1 LIVDMTGLDDDVR
14 AFIAGDFLE
23 QNVKF
28 GDSFHL
34 ISFADVARM
43 PWLEMSA
50 RIMGNDDVER
60 IKWTIQSLTRI
71 NTTADIDGALAFA
84 ERYTAGLGARQKTIT
99 IVTPV
104 SIPKTSLDVVKMG
117 TPQPPVPPPLQEK
130 SPEPLPF
137 QEEPPTPSREIE
149 PQKQEPLPLDSLP
162 TEEEV
167 LVDVPVEIQ
176 PPEEK
181 LPQFTPPKVITP
193 DDSTLPRTVRP
204 QPTYRNRRF
213 DSLTT
218 PTAVLVMAL
227 AVVLLLYSA
236 AIMFKCRRI
245 RHLTNRAF
253 ASLSDNR
260 LDGQCLLS
268 LSVENQ
274 NTNIGRRNFHSVKK
288 GFSLTVGGG
297 NSDFL
302 IFLTPLPPSLA
313 RIHFDGD
320 YCSFIPLKR
329 WFFPEIMSKALPD
342 CVGRTIRIKTEK
354 NYDIFI
360 RIVLHEAPLRRL
372 NKLFNLGRLP
382 GR

>member
-1 LIVDMTGLDDDVR
+1 MTGFDDDVR

-28 GDSFHL
+28 GDSFHI
-34 ISFADVARM
+34 ISFADAARM
-43 PWLEMSA
+43 PWLETSV
-50 RIMGNDDVER
+50 RVMGNDDMER
-60 IKWTIQSLTRI
+60 IKRTIHNLARI
-71 NTTADIDGALAFA
+71 NTTADIDGTLAFA
-84 ERYTAGLGARQKTIT
+84 EEYIAGLGARQKMIT

-104 SIPKTSLDVVKMG
+104 SMPKTSLDVVKMG
-117 TPQPPVPPPLQEK
+117 TPQSPAPPPLQE
-130 SPEPLPF
+130 
-137 QEEPPTPSREIE
+137 EPPAPPREIE
-149 PQKQEPLPLDSLP
+149 PQKQESYPLDSLP
-162 TEEEV
+162 LEEEV
-167 LVDVPVEIQ
+167 LEDVPVDVPVETQ
-176 PPEEK
+176 PPEEQ
-181 LPQFTPPKVITP
+181 LPQVTPPKIITP
-193 DDSTLPRTVRP
+193 DDSSLPRIVRP
-204 QPTYRNRRF
+204 QPAYRNRRF

-218 PTAVLVMAL
+218 PTAVLVMAS
-227 AVVLLLYSA
+227 AVVFLLCSV
-236 AIMFKCRRI
+236 AIMFMCRRI
-245 RHLTNRAF
+245 RLLTNRAF

-302 IFLTPLPPSLA
+302 IFLTPLPSCLA
-313 RIHFDGD
+313 KIYFDGD

-342 CVGRTIRIKTEK
+342 CIGRTIRIKTEK

>member
-1 LIVDMTGLDDDVR
+1 MTGFDDDVR

-28 GDSFHL
+28 GDSFHI
-34 ISFADVARM
+34 ISFADAARM
-43 PWLEMSA
+43 PWLETSV
-50 RIMGNDDVER
+50 RVMGNDDMER
-60 IKWTIQSLTRI
+60 IKRMIHNLARI
-71 NTTADIDGALAFA
+71 NTTADINGALAFA
-84 ERYTAGLGARQKTIT
+84 EEYIAGLGARQKMIT
-99 IVTPV
+99 IVTPA
-104 SIPKTSLDVVKMG
+104 SMPKTSLDVVKMG
-117 TPQPPVPPPLQEK
+117 TPQPSAPPPLQEK
-130 SPEPLPF
+130 SPEPPSF
-137 QEEPPTPSREIE
+137 KEEPPTPSREIE
-149 PQKQEPLPLDSLP
+149 PQKQEPRPLDSLLM
-162 TEEEV
+162 EEEV
-167 LVDVPVEIQ
+167 LVDVPVEMQ
-176 PPEEK
+176 PPEEQ
-181 LPQFTPPKVITP
+181 LPQFTPPKIITP
-193 DDSTLPRTVRP
+193 DDSSLPRIVRS
-204 QPTYRNRRF
+204 QPAYRNRRF

-218 PTAVLVMAL
+218 PTAVFVMAS
-227 AVVLLLYSA
+227 VVVFLLCSV

-245 RHLTNRAF
+245 RLLTNRAF

-313 RIHFDGD
+313 KIHFDGD